1 MCRLQWAF
9 TIVGP
14 SNVVL
19 DAVGR
24 IMEDIIAQENL
35 LILNH
40 SDSPPTFWGDN
51 GKESWIDLTAMTPNL
66 LPKIVSWRVNEDMEV
81 CSDHLP
87 ITTVISVES
96 ICSEVRRVRD
106 WKRVDWKAFNATL
119 LWRMGP
125 LPEFEL

>member
-1 MCRLQWAF
+1 MLRDWCGQ
-9 TIVGP
+9 IVLCADCNGYSPLWGP

-19 DAVGR
+19 AAVGR

-40 SDSPPTFWGDN
+40 SDSPPTFRGDN
-51 GKESWIDLTAMTPNL
+51 GKESWIDWTAVTPNL

-96 ICSEVRRVRD
+96 IC
-106 WKRVDWKAFNATL
+106 
-119 LWRMGP
+119 
-125 LPEFEL
+125 